1 MVKKIK
7 LEFFP
12 ELEHLISEKNGDVKH
27 KQIVVHPTINSL
39 RLYINSRLVKRKI
52 MWTRSTSTQIENVII
67 SFVRKYTG
75 IKSFRRGKKF
85 GARSLP
91 MVTLAGKLIQQ
102 GGILNKKEIVK
113 TFDEVITY
121 LLE

>member
-1 MVKKIK
+1 
-7 LEFFP
+7 
-12 ELEHLISEKNGDVKH
+12 
-27 KQIVVHPTINSL
+27 
-39 RLYINSRLVKRKI
+39 